1 MVLIIVIISI
11 DTWPF
16 WILMIFLFQSLDK
29 KWEDKKWTKQ
39 NAKELKSDVAQA
51 LKSTTILI
59 NTFNHLQD

>member
-1 MVLIIVIISI
+1 
-11 DTWPF
+11 
-16 WILMIFLFQSLDK
+16 MIFLFQSLDK